1 MSLIEAKLRPAVEVW
16 SGLVALGASSIII
29 TMPSWFMM
37 TESVA
42 YFSSG
47 LLLLLALIRFKQA
60 FGVVLYRLR
69 LRRLPY
75 YGLSAEQVPKY
86 QDSLFFGRG
95 FRWGQRHTQRLKDT
109 MNPAVR
115 HYIEDRGLYVWAR
128 DFERKHGDHWLT
140 KWTRWNSPLNPVRPL
155 PPIGGNRVLHAVG
168 IEDEKDVFIAGS
180 DRPGNTLVLGTT
192 RQGKSRLAEILLLQ
206 DIHRNDGPV
215 ILFDPKSDAALLT
228 RMYTAAKQAGRE
240 DEFYCFHLGFP
251 EMSARYN
258 AIANFSRITEIAT
271 RVSNQLAGEGNSAAF
286 KEFSW
291 RFINVVARALV
302 AIGDKPDYNN
312 ILHYVTD
319 IEPLFRRFAEYW
331 LPRNADLSWQ
341 ADVNLFEEEA
351 AIQYKKNPRIAKYQ
365 SPRTEALRRYVEG
378 MEFNDGVMQGLLGAL
393 RYDKEFYSKLVA
405 SLIPLL
411 EKVTTGKIGKLL
423 APDYADA
430 DDDRAIFDWT
440 QIIRKKGVIYIGLD
454 ALQDLEIASVVGNSM
469 FSDLVSTAGT
479 IYKHGYEAGL
489 VDAEEGKLPKIYLHA
504 DELNELIGP
513 EFLPMVNK
521 AAGSGVIL
529 TGYTQA
535 RADLEAAYGDK
546 AKAQVIEG
554 NFNNL
559 IMLRVRDRYTAE
571 LMTDQLPEV
580 ETTTVMQ
587 VSGATDSSNVDSESD
602 FTSSTQDRISV
613 NAAPMLDPSALMSLP
628 KGQAFMLVNGGE
640 LYKIR
645 IPLPEDD
652 HVSIPETLRQMTEQ
666 MQRTYSTGE
675 QWWVNV

>member
-1 MSLIEAKLRPAVEVW
+1 MSVIEAKLRPPIEGW
-16 SGLVALGASSIII
+16 SGAVSLGSAVIILA
-29 TMPSWFMM
+29 MPSWFMM

-42 YFSSG
+42 YLAAAVLVSH
-47 LLLLLALIRFKQA
+47 ALIRFRQA
-60 FGVVLYRLR
+60 YGVLKYQRS

-75 YGLSAEQVPKY
+75 FGMKSRDIPKHG
-86 QDSLFFGRG
+86 DSLFIGRG
-95 FRWGQRHTQRLKDT
+95 FKWGQRHTQRLKDT
-109 MNPAVR
+109 LNPAVR
-115 HYIEDRGLYVWAR
+115 KLIEDGPLYQWVR
-128 DFERKHGDHWLT
+128 DFERTHSSHWMTKLT
-140 KWTRWNSPLNPVRPL
+140 RKDSPFNPVRPL
-155 PPIGGNRVLHAVG
+155 PPTGGNRILHAVG
-168 IEDEKDVFIAGS
+168 VDEEKDVYVAGS

-192 RQGKSRLAEILLLQ
+192 RQGKSRLAEILLEQ
-206 DIHRNDGPV
+206 DIARNDGPV

-240 DEFYCFHLGFP
+240 GEFYVFHLGFP

-258 AIANFSRITEIAT
+258 AVANFSRITEIAT
-271 RVSNQLAGEGNSAAF
+271 RISSQLSGEGNSAAF

-302 AIGDKPDYNN
+302 SIGDKPDYNN
-312 ILHYVTD
+312 ILRYVTD
-319 IEPLFRRFAEYW
+319 IEPLFRRFAEFW
-331 LPRNADLSWQ
+331 IPRNADSSWQ

-351 AIQYKKNPRIAKYQ
+351 VIQYKKNPRFAKHQ

-378 MEFNDGVMQGLLGAL
+378 MEYTDGVMQGLLGAL
-393 RYDKEFYSKLVA
+393 RYDAEFYSKLVA

-411 EKVTTGKIGKLL
+411 EKVTTGWIGKLL
-423 APDYADA
+423 APEI
-430 DDDRAIFDWT
+430 DDTDNRPIFDWS
-440 QIIRKKGVIYIGLD
+440 QIIRNKGVIYIGLD

-469 FSDLVSTAGT
+469 FSDLVSTTGT
-479 IYKHGYEAGL
+479 IYKHGYEAGQEGG
-489 VDAEEGKLPKIYLHA
+489 EEGKLPKIYLHA

-529 TGYTQA
+529 TGYTQS

-559 IMLRVRDRYTAE
+559 IMLRVRDKYTAE

-587 VSGATDSSNVDSESD
+587 VSGATDSSNVDNEQD
-602 FTSSTQDRISV
+602 FTSSTQDRVSV
-613 NAAPMLDPSALMSLP
+613 VQGAMLEPNALMSLP
-628 KGQAFMLVNGGE
+628 KGQAFMLINGGE

-645 IPLPEDD
+645 IPLPEDEAI
-652 HVSIPETLRQMTEQ
+652 SIPATLRAMTQQME
-666 MQRTYSTGE
+666 RTYSTGE
-675 QWWVNV
+675 QWWVRA

>member
-16 SGLVALGASSIII
+16 SGCVALGAAFIIYM
-29 TMPSWFMM
+29 MPNWFMM

-42 YFSSG
+42 YLSAG
-47 LLLLLALIRFKQA
+47 LLLLLALVRFKESLE
-60 FGVVLYRLR
+60 VVRYRKR

-75 YGLSAEQVPKY
+75 YGMSSKEVPKY
-86 QDSLFFGRG
+86 GDSLFFGRG

-115 HYIEDRGLYVWAR
+115 HYIEDSSPYHWAR
-128 DFERKHGDHWLT
+128 DFERKHGKHWLI
-140 KWTRWNSPLNPVRPL
+140 KLTRWNSPLNPVRPL

-168 IEDEKDVFIAGS
+168 IDEEKDVFVAGS

-271 RVSNQLAGEGNSAAF
+271 RVSNQLSGEGNSAAF

-302 AIGDKPDYNN
+302 AIGEKPDYNN

-319 IEPLFRRFAEYW
+319 IEPLFRRFADYW

-351 AIQYKKNPRIAKYQ
+351 AIQYKKNPRMAKYQ

-378 MEFNDGVMQGLLGAL
+378 MEASDGVMHGLLGAL
-393 RYDKEFYSKLVA
+393 RYDAEFYSKLVA

-423 APDYADA
+423 APDYTDT

-440 QIIRKKGVIYIGLD
+440 QIIRQKGVIYIGLD

-469 FSDLVSTAGT
+469 FSDLVSTSGT

-489 VDAEEGKLPKIYLHA
+489 VGGEEGKLPKIYLHA

-546 AKAQVIEG
+546 AMSQVIEG

-559 IMLRVRDRYTAE
+559 IMLRVRDKHTAE

-587 VSGATDSSNVDSESD
+587 VSGATDSSNVDSEQD
-602 FTSSTQDRISV
+602 FTSSTQDRVSV
-613 NAAPMLDPSALMSLP
+613 VSGPMLDPSALMSLP

-666 MQRTYSTGE
+666 MQRTYTTGE
-675 QWWVNV
+675 QWWRGL